1 MFCTVLPDTVAFN
14 VDVAA
19 TVVFHVDVDE
29 LLVEFD
35 VVFAFVVLWLSIQ
48 AVELSF
54 AWGLLLPPWVVVAVA
69 VCVVSLFVDVFPVLV
84 LVGLANADPDVSI
97 KAIAVANVRL
107 VIEISPVVGSFVM
120 Q

>member
-19 TVVFHVDVDE
+19 TVVFHVDE

-35 VVFAFVVLWLSIQ
+35 VSVEVVVLWLSIQ
-48 AVELSF
+48 AVEASF

-69 VCVVSLFVDVFPVLV
+69 VCVVSVAFVLV
-84 LVGLANADPDVSI
+84 LVGLANADPDASI

-107 VIEISPVVGSFVM
+107 LIEISPVVRFVSNAVTEK
-120 Q
+120 

>member
-1 MFCTVLPDTVAFN
+1 MLPDTVAFN

-19 TVVFHVDVDE
+19 TVVFHVDE

-35 VVFAFVVLWLSIQ
+35 VSVEVVMLWLSIQ

-69 VCVVSLFVDVFPVLV
+69 VCVVSLAFVLLF
-84 LVGLANADPDVSI
+84 VGLANADPDASI

-107 VIEISPVVGSFVM
+107 LIEISPVV
-120 Q
+120 